1 MKTHGLS
8 AEGAK
13 ADVKNGTRLTILPY
27 YLIQSFSLFFIFPV
41 FKSFQILLFV
51 PIEQFLHQFCGAT
64 PPSLMVLFRFH
75 SLLFHLC
82 FGLTVCCGLQGRGFI
97 CLCALLV
104 KWLFDYQV
112 PLVVTI
118 QLMSGSSSGVDGIK
132 TDGCSLLF
140 FIAYLPPPS
149 PLNEFQGQRD
159 KT

>member
-1 MKTHGLS
+1 MVYRVVGSYVYVLYWL
-8 AEGAK
+8 
-13 ADVKNGTRLTILPY
+13 NG
-27 YLIQSFSLFFIFPV
+27 
-41 FKSFQILLFV
+41 
-51 PIEQFLHQFCGAT
+51 
-64 PPSLMVLFRFH
+64 
-75 SLLFHLC
+75 
-82 FGLTVCCGLQGRGFI
+82 
-97 CLCALLV
+97 
-104 KWLFDYQV
+104 LFDYQV